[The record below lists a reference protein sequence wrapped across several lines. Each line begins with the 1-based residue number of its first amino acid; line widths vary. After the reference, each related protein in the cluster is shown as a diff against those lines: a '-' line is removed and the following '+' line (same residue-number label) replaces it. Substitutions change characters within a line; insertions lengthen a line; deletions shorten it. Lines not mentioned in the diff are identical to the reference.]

1 MNQKAALIKALLAGE
16 VVSIMTGF
24 KLMGITNVPREIGR
38 SIEREFD
45 VTVSRVI
52 KKSKTRY
59 GGDCCYTEYRL
70 NRSEHNLPGIQKM
83 LEYLKEHS
91 PTTAPRTDA
100 EEKEQRKT
108 QQIAALHQPQLFQ

>member
-38 SIEREFD
+38 SIEREFN
-45 VTVSRVI
+45 VTVSRVS

-83 LEYLKEHS
+83 VEYLQEHT
-91 PTTAPRTDA
+91 PKTARTDT
-100 EEKEQRKT
+100 EEKY
-108 QQIAALHQPQLFQ
+108 QQHTKAVTALHQTQLFQ